1 MKWSLF
7 CARRRLSGESGE
19 SLMEGSHFGLPAS
32 FLTHSGFVRKRTQ
45 SRARCHAAP
54 FSSSD
59 LLAPLPP
66 SQKLGHDSLAACP
79 PAKSVGNWDCFV
91 RLRDVAS
98 VFNYLTALFHK
109 MCVCRILNHCP
120 KTMRW
125 LATVPRQNNRNRIV
139 CPIAKSPFLE
149 SRIWLLAWDP
159 TMAASRLTYRS

>member
-7 CARRRLSGESGE
+7 CAPRRLSGESGE
-19 SLMEGSHFGLPAS
+19 SLMEGSHFGLPVS

-79 PAKSVGNWDCFV
+79 PAKSVGNWDRFV
-91 RLRDVAS
+91 RLWNAAS

-109 MCVCRILNHCP
+109 MCVGSSTTVP
-120 KTMRW
+120 KPWW